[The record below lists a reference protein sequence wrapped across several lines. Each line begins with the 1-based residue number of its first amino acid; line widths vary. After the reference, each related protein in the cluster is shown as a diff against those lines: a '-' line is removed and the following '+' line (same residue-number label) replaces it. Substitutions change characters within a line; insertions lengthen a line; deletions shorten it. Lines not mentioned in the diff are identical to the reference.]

1 MARNTRKNRIANT
14 LAVCFWL
21 CAWQAA
27 SVCIGQKLILVSPL
41 EVCGALLALLPTAD
55 FWQTAAFSAG
65 RIIGG
70 FLLALALG
78 LVLAALAAALRW
90 VEVLLRP
97 LMLTIKSIPV
107 ASFIILAL
115 MWLRSAGNLAVF
127 ISFLMVLPVV
137 YTNTLAGIRE
147 TDVRLLEM
155 AAVFRVP
162 PAKRVRY
169 LYVPAALPYFRS
181 ACTVGLGLCWKSGGA
196 AGVIGI
202 TGPLACGKST
212 LGRLLLGELP
222 YTGSL
227 RINGLEIAQLNSA
240 QISHLVGYLGHAP
253 QLLSDTIEENIQ
265 LGEDLDCAPWLKLTA
280 LKEEVVAMPEGLK
293 TQIGAQGTRLSG
305 GQQAR
310 LALARTLARPRPVW
324 VLDDP
329 FSAVDPATE
338 DEILRNLRVLGKD
351 RIILLISHRLTHFAQ
366 FDQVLWLENGTARIA
381 DPATMMAENPAYAR
395 LVKTQQ
401 KKAGD
406 DDEK

>member
-1 MARNTRKNRIANT
+1 MARNKRKNRIANT

-78 LVLAALAAALRW
+78 LALAALAAALRW

-147 TDVRLLEM
+147 TDARLLEM
-155 AAVFRVP
+155 AAVFR
-162 PAKRVRY
+162 
-169 LYVPAALPYFRS
+169 ALPYFRS
-181 ACTVGLGLCWKSGGA
+181 ACTVGLGLCWKSGVA
-196 AGVIGI
+196 AEVIGI
-202 TGPLACGKST
+202 TSGSIGEALYNAKILFSTAELLAWT
-212 LGRLLLGELP
+212 VV
-222 YTGSL
+222 
-227 RINGLEIAQLNSA
+227 I
-240 QISHLVGYLGHAP
+240 V
-253 QLLSDTIEENIQ
+253 LLSLAFE
-265 LGEDLDCAPWLKLTA
+265 
-280 LKEEVVAMPEGLK
+280 
-293 TQIGAQGTRLSG
+293 RLFLWG
-305 GQQAR
+305 
-310 LALARTLARPRPVW
+310 LARVES
-324 VLDDP
+324 VL
-329 FSAVDPATE
+329 
-338 DEILRNLRVLGKD
+338 
-351 RIILLISHRLTHFAQ
+351 
-366 FDQVLWLENGTARIA
+366 LERSGT
-381 DPATMMAENPAYAR
+381 
-395 LVKTQQ
+395 
-401 KKAGD
+401 
-406 DDEK
+406 

>member
-1 MARNTRKNRIANT
+1 MARNKRKNRIANT

-55 FWQTAAFSAG
+55 FWQTA
-65 RIIGG
+65 
-70 FLLALALG
+70 LG
-78 LVLAALAAALRW
+78 LALAALAAALRW

-147 TDVRLLEM
+147 TDARLLEM

-181 ACTVGLGLCWKSGGA
+181 ACTVGLGLCWKSGVA
-196 AGVIGI
+196 AEVIGI
-202 TGPLACGKST
+202 TSGSIGEALYNAKILFSTAELLAWT
-212 LGRLLLGELP
+212 VV
-222 YTGSL
+222 
-227 RINGLEIAQLNSA
+227 I
-240 QISHLVGYLGHAP
+240 V
-253 QLLSDTIEENIQ
+253 LLSLAFE
-265 LGEDLDCAPWLKLTA
+265 
-280 LKEEVVAMPEGLK
+280 
-293 TQIGAQGTRLSG
+293 RLFLWG
-305 GQQAR
+305 
-310 LALARTLARPRPVW
+310 LARVES
-324 VLDDP
+324 VL
-329 FSAVDPATE
+329 
-338 DEILRNLRVLGKD
+338 
-351 RIILLISHRLTHFAQ
+351 
-366 FDQVLWLENGTARIA
+366 LERSGT
-381 DPATMMAENPAYAR
+381 
-395 LVKTQQ
+395 
-401 KKAGD
+401 
-406 DDEK
+406 

>member
-1 MARNTRKNRIANT
+1 MARNKRKNRIANT

-70 FLLALALG
+70 FLLA
-78 LVLAALAAALRW
+78 AALRW

-147 TDVRLLEM
+147 TDARLLEM

-181 ACTVGLGLCWKSGGA
+181 ACTVGLGLCWKSGVA
-196 AGVIGI
+196 AEVIGI
-202 TGPLACGKST
+202 TSGSIGEALYNAKILFSTAELLAWT
-212 LGRLLLGELP
+212 VV
-222 YTGSL
+222 
-227 RINGLEIAQLNSA
+227 I
-240 QISHLVGYLGHAP
+240 V
-253 QLLSDTIEENIQ
+253 LLSLAFE
-265 LGEDLDCAPWLKLTA
+265 
-280 LKEEVVAMPEGLK
+280 
-293 TQIGAQGTRLSG
+293 RLFLWG
-305 GQQAR
+305 
-310 LALARTLARPRPVW
+310 LARVES
-324 VLDDP
+324 VL
-329 FSAVDPATE
+329 
-338 DEILRNLRVLGKD
+338 
-351 RIILLISHRLTHFAQ
+351 
-366 FDQVLWLENGTARIA
+366 LERSGT
-381 DPATMMAENPAYAR
+381 
-395 LVKTQQ
+395 
-401 KKAGD
+401 
-406 DDEK
+406 

>member
-1 MARNTRKNRIANT
+1 MARNKRKNRIANT

-78 LVLAALAAALRW
+78 LALAALAAALRW

-147 TDVRLLEM
+147 TDARLLEM

-162 PAKRVRY
+162 PAKRGRRCRISARPARWA
-169 LYVPAALPYFRS
+169 LAFAGKAAWRRRSSASPAAASGKR
-181 ACTVGLGLCWKSGGA
+181 CTMQRYCF
-196 AGVIGI
+196 
-202 TGPLACGKST
+202 
-212 LGRLLLGELP
+212 
-222 YTGSL
+222 
-227 RINGLEIAQLNSA
+227 
-240 QISHLVGYLGHAP
+240 
-253 QLLSDTIEENIQ
+253 
-265 LGEDLDCAPWLKLTA
+265 
-280 LKEEVVAMPEGLK
+280 
-293 TQIGAQGTRLSG
+293 
-305 GQQAR
+305 
-310 LALARTLARPRPVW
+310 PRPSFW
-324 VLDDP
+324 HGP
-329 FSAVDPATE
+329 
-338 DEILRNLRVLGKD
+338 
-351 RIILLISHRLTHFAQ
+351 
-366 FDQVLWLENGTARIA
+366 W
-381 DPATMMAENPAYAR
+381 
-395 LVKTQQ
+395 
-401 KKAGD
+401 
-406 DDEK
+406 

>member
-1 MARNTRKNRIANT
+1 MARNKRKNRIANT

-78 LVLAALAAALRW
+78 LALAALAAALRW

-147 TDVRLLEM
+147 TDARLLEM

-181 ACTVGLGLCWKSGGA
+181 ACTVGLGLCWKSGVA
-196 AGVIGI
+196 AEVIGLPNGSIGDALYRAKI
-202 TGPLACGKST
+202 TLST
-212 LGRLLLGELP
+212 GELFAW
-222 YTGSL
+222 TF
-227 RINGLEIAQLNSA
+227 
-240 QISHLVGYLGHAP
+240 V
-253 QLLSDTIEENIQ
+253 
-265 LGEDLDCAPWLKLTA
+265 
-280 LKEEVVAMPEGLK
+280 
-293 TQIGAQGTRLSG
+293 
-305 GQQAR
+305 
-310 LALARTLARPRPVW
+310 
-324 VLDDP
+324 
-329 FSAVDPATE
+329 
-338 DEILRNLRVLGKD
+338 
-351 RIILLISHRLTHFAQ
+351 IILLSAGFEKLFLFAL
-366 FDQVLWLENGTARIA
+366 DKAMGAVLREEGT
-381 DPATMMAENPAYAR
+381 
-395 LVKTQQ
+395 KC
-401 KKAGD
+401 
-406 DDEK
+406 